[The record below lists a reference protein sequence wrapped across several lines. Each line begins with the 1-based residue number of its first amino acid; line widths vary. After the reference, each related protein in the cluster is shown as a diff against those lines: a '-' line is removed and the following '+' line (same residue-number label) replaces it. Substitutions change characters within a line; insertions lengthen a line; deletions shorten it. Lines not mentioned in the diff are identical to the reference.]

1 LIRVSGIEPERIE
14 QLFLPKSVE
23 PECTV
28 KFDDYL
34 NCTYTY
40 NEAEEQIN
48 QNAVPVSLKNQQC
61 PKELAVGGADCLN
74 ENKTENDTILPSFQS
89 KCLNT
94 LQQIIPV
101 LNQQMVMQ
109 PEDSTKTDLAQAV
122 ETEVVLPINLQQNVA
137 AKGPNQALKAQGT
150 VITPS
155 VSKAQSVNS
164 VPSETEFLA
173 ETVFFAETKL
183 SAEAIQ
189 NEKPQI
195 KGMDFSSADNA
206 NALLSE
212 NKANGMPQPAVQVS
226 NTSSTQITV
235 SVDSTHQNDNSY
247 NKNSSEKNNV
257 VFSLKETEEK
267 ENIKPEF
274 SQEAYASSASKVF
287 SGRENSITSVLG
299 NEKVFRQVADSV
311 MKMIET
317 ENRELSMQLS
327 PETLGKIHIEMKLLS
342 GKLEIKITADN
353 PDTSEMLNQHLEQLK
368 IAFNNNDIKFTN
380 VEINSSLN
388 QVPIFTDLHQSF
400 GNEGSDSEFN
410 RSNNNLAETANEA
423 ENINDAAFFR
433 KSSLYDYL
441 V

>member
-1 LIRVSGIEPERIE
+1 
-14 QLFLPKSVE
+14 
-23 PECTV
+23 
-28 KFDDYL
+28 
-34 NCTYTY
+34 
-40 NEAEEQIN
+40 
-48 QNAVPVSLKNQQC
+48 
-61 PKELAVGGADCLN
+61 
-74 ENKTENDTILPSFQS
+74 
-89 KCLNT
+89 
-94 LQQIIPV
+94 
-101 LNQQMVMQ
+101 MVMQ

-368 IAFNNNDIKFTN
+368 IAF
-380 VEINSSLN
+380 
-388 QVPIFTDLHQSF
+388 
-400 GNEGSDSEFN
+400 
-410 RSNNNLAETANEA
+410 
-423 ENINDAAFFR
+423 
-433 KSSLYDYL
+433 
-441 V
+441 